1 MNLVVG
7 LDADFLV
14 TVVQDRGRDEVLVG
28 ALPVQVGLTGS
39 ICRRSEC
46 GSFFNHSRW
55 RHRFWG
61 WWWRSCFDVDAVV
74 VDLDFVVTVA
84 LVVTRFSLLRVLRV
98 VAAAEASARCTVI
111 DFFLFVATKHR
122 VGSLA

>member
-1 MNLVVG
+1 MDLVV
-7 LDADFLV
+7 AFAANFLV

-61 WWWRSCFDVDAVV
+61 WWWHSCFDIDAVV

-84 LVVTRFSLLRVLRV
+84 LVTRFSLLRVLRV
-98 VAAAEASARCTVI
+98 VAAVEASAGCTVI
-111 DFFLFVATKHR
+111 DFFLFVAAKHR
-122 VGSLA
+122 VGSSA

>member
-1 MNLVVG
+1 MDLVVG
-7 LDADFLV
+7 LDADILV

-61 WWWRSCFDVDAVV
+61 WWWHSCFDIDAVV

-84 LVVTRFSLLRVLRV
+84 LVTRFSVLRV
-98 VAAAEASARCTVI
+98 VAAAEASAGCTVI
-111 DFFLFVATKHR
+111 NFFLFVATKHR

>member
-1 MNLVVG
+1 MDLVVAFA
-7 LDADFLV
+7 ADFLV

-46 GSFFNHSRW
+46 GSFFNHNGW

-61 WWWRSCFDVDAVV
+61 WWWHSCFDVDAVV

-84 LVVTRFSLLRVLRV
+84 LVTRFSLLRVLRV
-98 VAAAEASARCTVI
+98 VAAAEASAGCNVI
-111 DFFLFVATKHR
+111 DFFLFVAAKHR

>member
-1 MNLVVG
+1 MDLVVG

-46 GSFFNHSRW
+46 GSFFNHNRW

-61 WWWRSCFDVDAVV
+61 WCWRSCFDVDAVV

-84 LVVTRFSLLRVLRV
+84 LVTRFSLLRVLRV
-98 VAAAEASARCTVI
+98 VAAAKASAGCTVI
-111 DFFLFVATKHR
+111 DFFLFVAAKHR
-122 VGSLA
+122 VCSLA

>member
-1 MNLVVG
+1 LDLVVG

-46 GSFFNHSRW
+46 GPFFNHNRW
-55 RHRFWG
+55 LHRFWG
-61 WWWRSCFDVDAVV
+61 WWRRSCFDVDAVV

-84 LVVTRFSLLRVLRV
+84 LVTRFSLLRVLRV
-98 VAAAEASARCTVI
+98 VAAAKASAGCTVI
-111 DFFLFVATKHR
+111 DFFLFVAAGR
-122 VGSLA
+122 R